1 MTDSP
6 VLALAKDLISR
17 QSVTPEDAGC
27 QDLMIERL
35 KALGFEIEVMVFED
49 TSNFWARR
57 GSEAPLF
64 AFAGHTD
71 VVPAGKL
78 EHWNTHPFEP
88 TILDGYLHGRGA
100 ADMKGSLAAMVVAVE
115 RFIAEN
121 PDHKGSIGFLITSD
135 EEGPFINGTVRVV
148 ETLMER
154 GENID
159 MCIVGEPS
167 STDVVGDVV
176 KNGRR
181 GSITGDL
188 TVKGTQ
194 GHVAYPHLASNPVH
208 ESLLA
213 IHELATTEWDKGNDY
228 FPPTSFQIPNVSAG
242 TGASNVIPGE
252 FHVQFNLR
260 FSTEL
265 NNDAIVQRVT
275 ETLDKHGLDYDL
287 KWTFNGDPFL
297 TDTGALLDAV
307 VAAVAEVNDTKPAL
321 LTTGGTSDG
330 RFIARMGGQVVELG
344 PVNATIHKVNECV
357 KVDDLEKLTD
367 MYENT
372 LKHLLAK

>member
-49 TSNFWARR
+49 TTNFWARR

-88 TILDGYLHGRGA
+88 TIIDGYLHGRGA

-115 RFIAEN
+115 RFIEEN

-275 ETLDKHGLDYDL
+275 ETLDKHELDYDL

-357 KVDDLEKLTD
+357 KVDDLERLTD

>member
-49 TSNFWARR
+49 TTNFWARR
-57 GSEAPLF
+57 GSEVPLF

-88 TILDGYLHGRGA
+88 TIIDGYLHGRGA

-115 RFIAEN
+115 RFIEEN

-167 STDVVGDVV
+167 STEVVGDVV